1 MIRVIALN
9 ELRRRLRDR
18 SVLIGCLAAPLL
30 MSAVLGLSF
39 AGSSSTSAL
48 KIGVSGASP
57 ALVSAAVQASQLP
70 HGVTV
75 VSLPSEDA
83 VKSDVTNGDLA
94 GGVAVQP
101 GQMHLDSLLVP
112 VIDPGATTTPGFDV
126 VTRGTSQLGQEYAE
140 SVAARYLERALRAAG
155 AGATRPAS
163 QHGVASSVAITTQD
177 VGKAGGKVDLNFF
190 APNIAVVFLF
200 IGSGLGMRSLL
211 MERSAGTLARLT
223 ASPLRPAQIV
233 LGKLLAI
240 FVTGLM
246 TIFVIWAV
254 TTFAFGADW
263 GSPLG
268 VVLMAVGATLAMC
281 GIGVF
286 LTSLA
291 KNEQQAFGIT
301 MLVGLALALLG
312 GNLLPSGSLPDAF
325 QVLALGT
332 PNGWALSVSAGWTIE
347 RTGQQRHR
355 TVRRPARDRGDR
367 GRARHDQGAPD
378 GRAVTAVIWVNLKRA
393 MGDRRL
399 LIIGTLVPV
408 VIILITGLLEG
419 NPKEPIGLLHPSA
432 RLLHLAESTNG
443 VRVRVEANRT
453 DLTDDI
459 LRGRVVAGIVQLPAT
474 SSTTSGAEAGAVRA
488 DFLVESAT
496 TDAVQARTDV
506 VALMDLIAAEG
517 NNPKFTNE
525 TLKVTATESPLSPF
539 AYVAPANLVLF
550 MGIAVLVLSAGI
562 VETRRL
568 GVAQRLSAA
577 PITKRAVVFG
587 QMASM
592 MVTAIAMALGLL
604 FVGIIL
610 FNVHWG
616 NPLSVLLV
624 VVLLGICIA
633 ALSVIIG
640 TWAAHRSR
648 PSPPR

>member
-1 MIRVIALN
+1 
-9 ELRRRLRDR
+9 
-18 SVLIGCLAAPLL
+18 
-30 MSAVLGLSF
+30 
-39 AGSSSTSAL
+39 
-48 KIGVSGASP
+48 
-57 ALVSAAVQASQLP
+57 
-70 HGVTV
+70 
-75 VSLPSEDA
+75 
-83 VKSDVTNGDLA
+83 
-94 GGVAVQP
+94 
-101 GQMHLDSLLVP
+101 
-112 VIDPGATTTPGFDV
+112 
-126 VTRGTSQLGQEYAE
+126 
-140 SVAARYLERALRAAG
+140 
-155 AGATRPAS
+155 
-163 QHGVASSVAITTQD
+163 
-177 VGKAGGKVDLNFF
+177 
-190 APNIAVVFLF
+190 
-200 IGSGLGMRSLL
+200 
-211 MERSAGTLARLT
+211 
-223 ASPLRPAQIV
+223 
-233 LGKLLAI
+233 
-240 FVTGLM
+240 
-246 TIFVIWAV
+246 
-254 TTFAFGADW
+254 
-263 GSPLG
+263 
-268 VVLMAVGATLAMC
+268 
-281 GIGVF
+281 
-286 LTSLA
+286 
-291 KNEQQAFGIT
+291 
-301 MLVGLALALLG
+301 
-312 GNLLPSGSLPDAF
+312 
-325 QVLALGT
+325 
-332 PNGWALSVSAGWTIE
+332 
-347 RTGQQRHR
+347 
-355 TVRRPARDRGDR
+355 
-367 GRARHDQGAPD
+367 
-378 GRAVTAVIWVNLKRA
+378 VTAVIWVNLKRA

-459 LRGRVVAGIVQLPAT
+459 LRGRVVAGIVQLP
-474 SSTTSGAEAGAVRA
+474 TTSGADAVRA

-517 NNPKFTNE
+517 NNPTFTNE

-550 MGIAVLVLSAGI
+550 MGIAVLVLSAGM

-640 TWAAHRSR
+640 TWARSQEQAIATAVIVAIVAGMLGGCVYQLSTVSTTVR
-648 PSPPR
+648 EVGHIVPQAWAMDTFVKLIYDHASFTDTLPAIGALAAFAVGLSLLAVLYYSRKVFSTAT